1 MFFDDVKNRRSV
13 RSFNGEGV
21 KEELLKDLENYSK
34 TITNP
39 FDIPVEFLFLNA
51 KEYDLSSPVITG
63 EKEYIL
69 TKIKAVKN
77 ADLAF
82 GYSFQDLL
90 MYAQNKGLGTV
101 IIAGTM
107 PREKFEKAAGITDG
121 ELMPCIS
128 PIGVVAKKM
137 GVKEVLMRK
146 GIKADTRFPFTKL
159 FFEEDFNKALDEDR
173 AKELGIYEA
182 LEAVRLAPSAVNKQ
196 PWRIVVSGN
205 VAHFYEKKDKGYDNG
220 KFDLQKV
227 DLGIA
232 LYNFSRGLEELG
244 KKAEIRISNPG
255 LEIESNTE
263 YIASYAWN

>member
-13 RSFNGEGV
+13 RTFDGKGV
-21 KEELLKDLENYSK
+21 SADLLKDLEDYSK

-39 FDIPVEFLFLNA
+39 YDIPVDFLFLNA
-51 KEYDLSSPVITG
+51 KENGLSSPVING
-63 EKEYIL
+63 EEEYIL
-69 TKIKAVKN
+69 TKVKAVKN

-90 MYAQNKGLGTV
+90 MYAESKGLGNV
-101 IIAGTM
+101 MIGGTM
-107 PREKFEKAAGITDG
+107 PRDKFEAAAGITDG
-121 ELMPCIS
+121 ELMPCVS
-128 PIGVVAKKM
+128 PLGVAAKKM

-159 FFEEDFNKALDEDR
+159 FFNGDFNKSLDEDEAR
-173 AKELGIYEA
+173 RLGIYEA

-196 PWRIVVSGN
+196 PWIVVVSGN

-220 KFDLQKV
+220 RYDLQKV

-244 KKAEIRISNPG
+244 KKAEIRISDPG
-255 LEIESNTE
+255 LEIEANTE